1 MRGASPISRL
11 ALTCALGAAV
21 LAVAA
26 PAALADWTRPFNVSG
41 ALTQDALPSV
51 GISDAGVSL
60 YAWRR
65 TVSGIERIQIRTRS
79 AAGALGSVTNVS
91 SSLSATQPEVEMNGG
106 GTAAVL
112 YVQFD
117 GTDDRLAVNVRTSGG
132 SISARQLVS
141 GSGSTISDFA
151 GGIDDTNRALLVW
164 RSGAGVRA
172 RFRAAD
178 GTLSPIK
185 ALSNSFGASHPR
197 VAVNG
202 AGNCVI
208 VWTQDTVVH
217 IRSCSTV
224 SQTFGADKIASAG
237 VADDPEVGISDAGRA
252 VAVWSRFDNGANEN
266 SIEARVLTTSGSLA
280 TTKTI
285 DSDAAGAVLFQPHVA
300 VDGAGLAAIA
310 YRAEDVAEGGGII
323 NTVKA
328 ATLPTTN
335 NPTPAVP

>member
-1 MRGASPISRL
+1 MRGVSRSCRL
-11 ALTCALGAAV
+11 ALAGALGAAV

-26 PAALADWTRPFNVSG
+26 PAALADWTRPFNLSG
-41 ALTQDALPSV
+41 ALTQASLPSA

-60 YAWRR
+60 FAWQR
-65 TVSGIERIQIRTRS
+65 TVSGVQRIQIRNRS
-79 AAGALGSVTNVS
+79 AAGALGSVTNIS
-91 SSLSATQPEVEMNGG
+91 SSRSATLPDVEMNAG
-106 GTAAVL
+106 GTAAIV
-112 YVQFD
+112 YEQFD
-117 GTDDRLAVNVRTSGG
+117 GSDDRMALNVRTPGG
-132 SISARQLVS
+132 SISAQQLVS
-141 GSGSTISDFA
+141 GSGSSITDFS
-151 GGIDDTNRALLVW
+151 GGIDDANRGLLVW
-164 RSGAGVRA
+164 RNGAGVRA

-178 GTLSPIK
+178 GTLGATK
-185 ALSNSFGASHPR
+185 ELSNSTVASHPR

-202 AGNCVI
+202 AGNCAV
-208 VWTQDTVVH
+208 VWSQDQVVH
-217 IRSCSTV
+217 IRSCSTAT
-224 SQTFGADKIASAG
+224 STFGADKIASAD

-252 VAVWSRFDNGANEN
+252 VAVWSRFDNGSNEN

-335 NPTPAVP
+335 NP